1 MSKSGKKEIKN
12 RTERSRIEWN
22 GKRGRERKAKGS
34 GTSRSMER
42 VPFPPSLSR
51 RRGRRFPDNRS
62 HLCQVVEPEGF
73 PSRHG
78 DEVTMRYFLLLGR
91 QQQQQQRGS
100 AVVAIVGERRGMAR
114 RKRGERE
121 REKSERSD
129 GGEGRRKRIEASR
142 WRERERGEK
151 EREMEEEEERG
162 RRQVEE
168 EKSVT
173 VLYLSLGPASS
184 FQGSRTPVDR
194 AEFEGRCSSFSG
206 YEPGIPEMT

>member
-1 MSKSGKKEIKN
+1 M
-12 RTERSRIEWN
+12 EWN
-22 GKRGRERKAKGS
+22 RENRKGERERKAKGS
-34 GTSRSMER
+34 GTRRSMER
-42 VPFPPSLSR
+42 VPR

-78 DEVTMRYFLLLGR
+78 DEVTIRYFLLLG
-91 QQQQQQRGS
+91 QQQQRGS

-114 RKRGERE
+114 RKHGEKRVNEAIAERE
-121 REKSERSD
+121 EE
-129 GGEGRRKRIEASR
+129 GEEDRNLAV
-142 WRERERGEK
+142 ERERGG
-151 EREMEEEEERG
+151 RRRRGRWREEERG

>member
-1 MSKSGKKEIKN
+1 MEWKEGKGKKGKG
-12 RTERSRIEWN
+12 EWN
-22 GKRGRERKAKGS
+22 EPID
-34 GTSRSMER
+34 GTS
-42 VPFPPSLSR
+42 PLPPLSR

-78 DEVTMRYFLLLGR
+78 DEVTIRYFLLLGR

-100 AVVAIVGERRGMAR
+100 AVVAIVGEWRGMAR

-129 GGEGRRKRIEASR
+129 GGGGRRKRIEASR
-142 WRERERGEK
+142 WRERERGAK
-151 EREMEEEEERG
+151 EREMEEEEEEEERG

>member
-1 MSKSGKKEIKN
+1 M
-12 RTERSRIEWN
+12 EWN
-22 GKRGRERKAKGS
+22 RENRKGERERKAKGN
-34 GTSRSMER
+34 GTRRSMER
-42 VPFPPSLSR
+42 VPR

-78 DEVTMRYFLLLGR
+78 DEVTIRYFLLLG
-91 QQQQQQRGS
+91 QQQQRGS
-100 AVVAIVGERRGMAR
+100 AVVAIVGERRGMTR
-114 RKRGERE
+114 RKRGEKRVNEAIAEREEEGGRGSKPRGGE
-121 REKSERSD
+121 REKEE
-129 GGEGRRKRIEASR
+129 GGEGEGDGGRR
-142 WRERERGEK
+142 GQ
-151 EREMEEEEERG
+151 EERG

>member
-78 DEVTMRYFLLLGR
+78 DEVTIRYFLLLGR

-121 REKSERSD
+121 REKRVNEAMAEGGGGRGSKPRDGERER
-129 GGEGRRKRIEASR
+129 EGRRRGR
-142 WRERERGEK
+142 WRRRRRK
-151 EREMEEEEERG
+151 EEEG
-162 RRQVEE
+162 RWR
-168 EKSVT
+168 K
-173 VLYLSLGPASS
+173 
-184 FQGSRTPVDR
+184 RR
-194 AEFEGRCSSFSG
+194 A
-206 YEPGIPEMT
+206 

>member
-78 DEVTMRYFLLLGR
+78 DEVTIRYFLLLGR
-91 QQQQQQRGS
+91 QQQQQRGS

-142 WRERERGEK
+142 WRERERGAK